1 MTDGPGNVSKP
12 SSAKALLP
20 SNQAENSLLESERF
34 LKSVIDGLS
43 DHIAVLDDQGI
54 ILLTN
59 CAYRDFGVKNCTAPS
74 AVASG
79 TNYLAVCDSAS
90 GDHSEE
96 AKLFARG
103 IREVISGKRQSFEME
118 YSCHSPDE
126 KRWFIGRVTP
136 VTCDGCRRVIVAHGN
151 ITSVK
156 RAEDELRAAEELSS
170 RIIEDG
176 PVAITLVDCDGKIVF
191 ANRHAEQLFGLEKT
205 DIETLGYNSPEWL
218 ISAVDGSSFPEE
230 HLPFCRVMATGQA
243 VYDIQ
248 HAITPPD
255 GPRKIL
261 SINGAPLHDEHGRIN
276 RVVFAIQD
284 ITERLLAEEHL
295 HKFKQ
300 IVSSTSDGISL
311 LDTNYRYVILNKA
324 YETFSGKKQ
333 EELLGISVAEYLG
346 EAVFLEKVKSHFDRC
361 LKGEPIRYQD
371 WFEFPVLGKRFIE
384 VSYFPYIDAKGNISG
399 VVANTR
405 DITERKQAEDALME
419 KEKQINSIFR
429 SAPVGIG
436 LVANRVLKTVNS
448 RLCEM
453 TGYKEEELLNQS
465 ARMLY
470 PDDGEFDYVGREK
483 YAQIADRG
491 TGDVETLWQK
501 KDGTIIDILLSSTP
515 IDLNDWPRGMTFT
528 ALDITDRKLA
538 ERSLQ
543 QKKHEVEQFV
553 YIVSHDLKNPLITVK
568 TFASMTRKD
577 LQNGDLQLINEDLN
591 YIDKAADKMQ
601 QLLDALLQYSRIDRI
616 DTPTQS
622 LAISQQVTN
631 CLATLAGTLQQ
642 HQVQVTVSEMPY
654 QLHGDPLHFGQIWQN
669 LIENAVKYMG
679 DQSHPHIEIGATQRE
694 HEVVFYVRDNGMG
707 IAPEHNERIF
717 KLFCQLNPDSDGSGL
732 GLALVKKIVSIY
744 QGRIWVES
752 SGEGQGSCFMFTLP
766 GAVTHKGTAT

>member
-1 MTDGPGNVSKP
+1 MTDEPEHVGKLP
-12 SSAKALLP
+12 AKALLS
-20 SNQAENSLLESERF
+20 SNQAQDVLLESERF

-43 DHIAVLDDQGI
+43 DNIAVLDHQGS

-59 CAYRDFGVKNCTAPS
+59 KSYRDFGVKNCVAPS
-74 AVASG
+74 AVTSG
-79 TNYLAVCDSAS
+79 TNYLAVCDSAT
-90 GDHSEE
+90 GEHAEE
-96 AKLFARG
+96 AKLFAQG
-103 IREVISGKRQSFEME
+103 IREVLSGKRQSFQME

-136 VTCDGCRRVIVAHGN
+136 FTWEDCRRVIVAHGN

-156 RAEDELRAAEELSS
+156 RAEDELRVAKELSS

-176 PVAITLVDCDGKIVF
+176 PVAITLVNRDGKIIF
-191 ANRHAEQLFGLEKT
+191 ANRHAEQLFGLEKPSLETLVYNAPDWLIT
-205 DIETLGYNSPEWL
+205 DI
-218 ISAVDGSSFPEE
+218 DGSSFSDEQ
-230 HLPFCRVMATGQA
+230 LPFRRVMSTGQA
-243 VYDIQ
+243 VYDVQ
-248 HAITPPD
+248 HAITLPNSA
-255 GPRKIL
+255 RKIL
-261 SINGAPLHDEHGRIN
+261 SINGAPLHDGQGQIN

-333 EELLGISVAEYLG
+333 EELLGVSVAEYLG

-405 DITERKQAEDALME
+405 DITERKQAEDALND
-419 KEKQINSIFR
+419 KEKQISSIFR

-436 LVANRVLKTVNS
+436 LVSNRVLKAVNA
-448 RLCEM
+448 RFCEM
-453 TGYKEEELLNQS
+453 TGYEEQDLLNQS

-491 TGDVETLWQK
+491 TGDVETHWQK

-515 IDLNDWPRGMTFT
+515 IDLSDWSRGVTFT
-528 ALDITDRKLA
+528 ALDITDRKQA

-543 QKKHEVEQFV
+543 QKKHEVEQFA
-553 YIVSHDLKNPLITVK
+553 YMVSHDLKSPLITIR
-568 TFASMTRKD
+568 TFLAMLRKD
-577 LQNGDLQLINEDLN
+577 LLGSEQQQIDEDMN
-591 YIDKAADKMQ
+591 YIDQAADKMH
-601 QLLDALLQYSRIDRI
+601 LLLEALLQYSRIGRKD
-616 DTPTQS
+616 S
-622 LAISQQVTN
+622 LPQTLSVSQQVEK
-631 CLATLAGTLQQ
+631 CLTILAGILLKKE
-642 HQVQVTVSEMPY
+642 VEVSTRGLSCQFY
-654 QLHGDPLHFGQIWQN
+654 GDPLHFGQIWQN

-679 DQSHPHIEIGATQRE
+679 GQAHPQIEIGTIRKGD
-694 HEVVFYVRDNGMG
+694 EVVFYVRDNGMG
-707 IAPEHNERIF
+707 IATEHHGRIF
-717 KLFCQLNPDSDGSGL
+717 NLFTKLDANSKGSGL
-732 GLALVKKIVSIY
+732 GLAQVKKIVELYS
-744 QGRIWVES
+744 GRIWVES
-752 SGEGQGSCFMFTLP
+752 EGPGRGSCFYFTLP
-766 GAVTHKGTAT
+766 GAVKKMP